1 MSLGIQEDI
10 LWLKISIYD
19 VLLMEVLD
27 GEAELRYIEFG
38 FVFWEGDL
46 TSQVEAQVS
55 SRTVV

>member
-46 TSQVEAQVS
+46 TSQVKAQVS

>member
-55 SRTVV
+55 SRAVV

>member
-46 TSQVEAQVS
+46 TSQVKAQVS
-55 SRTVV
+55 SGAVV

>member
-38 FVFWEGDL
+38 FVFWEGHL
-46 TSQVEAQVS
+46 TSQVKAQVS
-55 SRTVV
+55 SGAVV